1 LEYQEKKR
9 KIQRQSWKE
18 VDKIKDL
25 KKGYVAA
32 VVKKIV
38 DLVLKYKAI
47 VIFEDLNM
55 RFKQIR

>member
-1 LEYQEKKR
+1 LEYREKKR

-38 DLVLKYKAI
+38 DLVLKYQAI

>member
-38 DLVLKYKAI
+38 DLVLKYQAI

>member
-38 DLVLKYKAI
+38 DLVLKYEAI